1 MFYFGQCRA
10 CCYLHIW
17 FNFLDLRI
25 TPVHDKEN
33 MPWFLKSD
41 LFYWPF
47 KASCWILFRS
57 LSSVGGGYIWHL
69 FGNFGDNSI
78 QPKLKQYLNSPHAL
92 PQTRSKWNSNL
103 IFPEAYSKKFMQCIQ
118 SSWEWRLSFLQW
130 WFCISK
136 HETALPNF
144 LFNISPNLT
153 ICKWN

>member
-1 MFYFGQCRA
+1 MYSALLPSYLIDFLGKDKA
-10 CCYLHIW
+10 CPQQRKYTLIW
-17 FNFLDLRI
+17 KVICFIGLSMKFR
-25 TPVHDKEN
+25 
-33 MPWFLKSD
+33 
-41 LFYWPF
+41 

-103 IFPEAYSKKFMQCIQ
+103 IFPESYSKKFMQCIQ